1 MKKIILIVS
10 CIALIASCR
19 KRDDNY
25 STVEVYS
32 TPTIT
37 LSGQQYYSIN
47 VGDEAPVITATAY
60 DSFYNEF
67 CEVSYDAS
75 GIDNTTP
82 GIYSVP
88 MTARNHFKME
98 GRASVVVAV
107 TNIAD
112 SIDLSGEYLREATG
126 GTANVTKVAR
136 GLYET
141 DNVGGNAGAS
151 THAFFLQLAPDTMIA
166 PTQPTTD
173 GDMEFP
179 TANFV
184 FDANGVL
191 TSYTYTINNQTYGKS
206 ARTFVRQ

>member
-10 CIALIASCR
+10 CIALIVSCR

-47 VGDEAPVITATAY
+47 IGDPAPVITATAY

-112 SIDLSGEYLREATG
+112 SIDLSGEYLRAATG

-151 THAFFLQLAPDTMIA
+151 THAFFLQLTPDSMIV

-173 GDMEFP
+173 GILEFP

-184 FDANGVL
+184 FDENGVL
-191 TSYTYTINNQTYGKS
+191 TSYTYTINNPGYGKA
-206 ARTFVRQ
+206 ARTFTRQ